1 MRMMKIEFVTF
12 SSTQS
17 KKYSFAVI
25 STHIHTRDVYN
36 AKKDTCKVEREFFW
50 EVNSELAT
58 PVIL

>member
-12 SSTQS
+12 SNTQS

-36 AKKDTCKVEREFFW
+36 AKKDTCKV
-50 EVNSELAT
+50 
-58 PVIL
+58 